1 MNIIIILLTEKI
13 IVVKIIRICYN
24 DSIMAHYGISA
35 VGGDKMNK
43 NLKRLAEPDVRMHL
57 FFMVLFAL
65 ATLFFKMYE
74 LAAAEGAIILLL
86 IIYSLIMSRRKR
98 KQLAAYIESVTYD
111 TETAKN
117 NTLMNFPLP
126 IAVFRLEDSRIVWGN
141 EMFFDMCG
149 TTGTR
154 LDARVADLVP
164 EFSGKWLMEGKS
176 QYPGLLEID
185 GRRYKVHGNIVR
197 SEKNNENSA
206 FMGITYWVDVTEYD
220 NIRLEYENS
229 RPAAGVIVVDN
240 MDELL
245 KNQPDRI
252 KNDIRETIDDKLS
265 QWCEENRGLIRRYE
279 RDRYLVVM
287 EKRYVEK
294 LREEKFSITDAVHQV
309 VSPNGVSAS
318 ISIGLGTDAATFGE
332 AIQFANV
339 AAELALSRGGD
350 QTVIKNRLSF
360 EFYGGRGFEVETR
373 TKVKS
378 RVMANT
384 FAELMHD
391 SSRILVMGHRFA
403 DLDSV
408 GAAVGVCCLARKQ
421 GVKANIVIDMKRNV
435 SKPLISRIAGE
446 EEYKDTFISPQ
457 EAMLRA
463 DGRTLLVVVDT
474 NRPEQVEDADL
485 LTACNRVAVIDH
497 HRVAAT
503 YIQNAAMGYIEPY
516 ASSVCELI
524 AEIMQEQLER
534 GDILR
539 CEAEAVLAGIVL
551 DTKSFTIRTG
561 ERTFEAAAYLRRM
574 GADTTDVKKLL
585 QTDMDDTISRYK
597 IMQNAT
603 LYRNVAIAAPE
614 DVQERVVAAQAAD
627 ELLNISGV
635 DASVVVAPDGH
646 GGAFASA
653 RSIGELNVQIIMEKL
668 GGGGNRSAAAVQF
681 KDMDVNTAVQKVY
694 AAIDEYL
701 G

>member
-1 MNIIIILLTEKI
+1 
-13 IVVKIIRICYN
+13 
-24 DSIMAHYGISA
+24 
-35 VGGDKMNK
+35 MNK
-43 NLKRLAEPDVRMHL
+43 NLKRLAEPNVRMHL
-57 FFMVLFAL
+57 FFMVLFAA

-74 LAAAEGAIILLL
+74 LAAAEGAVILLL
-86 IIYSLIMSRRKR
+86 VIYSLIVSRRKR

-141 EMFFDMCG
+141 EMFFTMCG
-149 TTGTR
+149 STGAR
-154 LDARVADLVP
+154 LDARVADMVP
-164 EFSGKWLMEGKS
+164 EFSGKWLMEGKT
-176 QYPGLLEID
+176 QYPGILEI
-185 GRRYKVHGNIVR
+185 GGKRYRVHGNIVR
-197 SEKNNENSA
+197 SEKSDEDGA
-206 FMGITYWVDVTEYD
+206 FMGITYWMDVTEYD
-220 NIRLEYENS
+220 NIRREYESS
-229 RPAAGVIVVDN
+229 RPVAGIIVADN
-240 MDELL
+240 LDELL

-252 KNDIRETIDDKLS
+252 KNDLTEAIDDQLT
-265 QWCEENRGLIRRYE
+265 QWCENYHGLIRRYE
-279 RDRYLVVM
+279 RDRYIIVM
-287 EKRYVEK
+287 EKRCVEK
-294 LREEKFSITDAVHQV
+294 LKEDKFSITDQLHKV

-318 ISIGLGTDAATFGE
+318 ISIGLGVDASGFDE
-332 AIQFANV
+332 ALQFANV

-350 QTVIKNRLSF
+350 QTVIKNRLNF
-360 EFYGGRGFEVETR
+360 EFYGGRGFEIETR

-378 RVMANT
+378 RVMAST
-384 FAELMHD
+384 FAELMRD
-391 SSRILVMGHRFA
+391 SSKVLVMGHKFA

-408 GAAVGVCCLARKQ
+408 GASVGVCCLARKQ
-421 GVKANIVIDMKRNV
+421 GVKANIVIDLRKNA
-435 SKPLISRIAGE
+435 SAALISRISAE
-446 EEYKDTFISPQ
+446 PEYKDVFISRQ
-457 EAMLRA
+457 EAILRA
-463 DGRTLLVVVDT
+463 DGKTLLVVVDT

-524 AEIMQEQLER
+524 AEMMQEQLDR
-534 GDILR
+534 DDVLR
-539 CEAEAVLAGIVL
+539 CEAEAVLSGIVL

-561 ERTFEAAAYLRRM
+561 ERTFDAAAYLRRM

-614 DVQERVVAAQAAD
+614 EPQERVVAAQAAD

-635 DASVVVAPDGH
+635 DASIVVAPDGH

-653 RSIGELNVQIIMEKL
+653 RSIGELNMQIVMEKL
-668 GGGGNRSAAAVQF
+668 GGGGNRSAAAAQF
-681 KDMDVNTAVQKVY
+681 KDTDVKTALKKVY
-694 AAIDEYL
+694 AAIDDYL

>member
-1 MNIIIILLTEKI
+1 
-13 IVVKIIRICYN
+13 
-24 DSIMAHYGISA
+24 
-35 VGGDKMNK
+35 MNK
-43 NLKRLAEPDVRMHL
+43 NLKRLAEPNVRMHL
-57 FFMVLFAL
+57 FFMVLFAA

-74 LAAAEGAIILLL
+74 LAAAEGAVILLL
-86 IIYSLIMSRRKR
+86 VIYSLIVSRRKR

-141 EMFFDMCG
+141 EMFFTMCG
-149 TTGTR
+149 STGAR
-154 LDARVADLVP
+154 LDARVADMVP
-164 EFSGKWLMEGKS
+164 EFSGKWLMEGKT
-176 QYPGLLEID
+176 QYPGILEI
-185 GRRYKVHGNIVR
+185 GEKRYRVHGNIVR
-197 SEKNNENSA
+197 SEKSDEDGA
-206 FMGITYWVDVTEYD
+206 FMGITYWMDVTEYD
-220 NIRLEYENS
+220 NIRREYESS
-229 RPAAGVIVVDN
+229 RPVAGIIVADN
-240 MDELL
+240 LDELL

-252 KNDIRETIDDKLS
+252 KNDLTEAIDDQLT
-265 QWCEENRGLIRRYE
+265 QWCENYHGLIRRYE
-279 RDRYLVVM
+279 RDRYIIVM
-287 EKRYVEK
+287 EKRCVEK
-294 LREEKFSITDAVHQV
+294 LKEDKFSITDQLHKV

-318 ISIGLGTDAATFGE
+318 ISIGLGVDASGFDE
-332 AIQFANV
+332 ALQFANV

-350 QTVIKNRLSF
+350 QTVIKNRLNF
-360 EFYGGRGFEVETR
+360 EFYGGRGFEIETR

-378 RVMANT
+378 RVMAST
-384 FAELMHD
+384 FAELMRD
-391 SSRILVMGHRFA
+391 SSRVLVMGHKFA

-408 GAAVGVCCLARKQ
+408 GASVGVCCLARKQ
-421 GVKANIVIDMKRNV
+421 GVKANIVIDLRKNA
-435 SKPLISRIAGE
+435 SAALISRISAE
-446 EEYKDTFISPQ
+446 PEYKDVFISPQ
-457 EAMLRA
+457 EAILRA
-463 DGRTLLVVVDT
+463 DGKTLLVVVDT

-524 AEIMQEQLER
+524 AEMMQEQLDR
-534 GDILR
+534 DDVLR
-539 CEAEAVLAGIVL
+539 CEAEAVLSGIVL

-561 ERTFEAAAYLRRM
+561 ERTFDAAAYLRRM

-614 DVQERVVAAQAAD
+614 EPQERVVAAQAAD

-635 DASVVVAPDGH
+635 DASIVVAPDGH

-653 RSIGELNVQIIMEKL
+653 RSIGELNMQIVMEKL
-668 GGGGNRSAAAVQF
+668 GGGGNRSAAAAQF
-681 KDMDVNTAVQKVY
+681 KNTDVKTALKKVY
-694 AAIDEYL
+694 AAIDDYL